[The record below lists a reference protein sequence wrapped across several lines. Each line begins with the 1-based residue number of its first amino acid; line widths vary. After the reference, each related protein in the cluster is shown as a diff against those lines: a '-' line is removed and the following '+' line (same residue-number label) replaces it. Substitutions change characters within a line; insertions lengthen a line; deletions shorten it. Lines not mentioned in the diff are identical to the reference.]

1 MNRLSGGGSLVVLL
15 RNSSV
20 GASLVT
26 VDRVGVISVLV
37 DGIPSVNDA
46 GNMSEQGQS
55 DAIKKKEKKNGR
67 PLKKMWAF

>member
-1 MNRLSGGGSLVVLL
+1 MNRLGRGGRLVVLL
-15 RNSSV
+15 RNSNV

-37 DGIPSVNDA
+37 DDIPSVNDA

-55 DAIKKKEKKNGR
+55 DAI
-67 PLKKMWAF
+67 